1 MSVMKGICRPAMTDV
16 NFEQALAAANAPL
29 ANGDRNRQVGPGEP
43 RFELYHFALSLCS
56 QKVRACLDEKAACYV
71 AHDINLQMPLLGNYD
86 PAYVRLRLMGAPD
99 RPLATQYTG
108 RSSVETEGFDPAVV
122 PTLADLNAQR
132 VIVDSMAICRYVDR
146 QIGTGPPLVPE
157 PLAASVAEEIGIVDC
172 TPHVALLYG
181 AHPDG
186 DFRPRRLRDNMPGV
200 HDRKIDKISKARARV
215 ADDPRLAA
223 AFDAKTSKE
232 EAARNFVATDESM
245 RQAVSETVAIVA
257 ALEYRLDSDRPF
269 LCGDSYTMADLFW
282 AVSLFRL
289 EWLGASFCWTG
300 GHRLNDTPRPLVEAY
315 ATRLFAR
322 PSFQSAIIHWPD
334 MPRSEFVSHHY
345 AARD

>member
-1 MSVMKGICRPAMTDV
+1 MTPV

-29 ANGDRNRQVGPGEP
+29 ENGDTYRQVGPGEP

-71 AHDINLQMPLLGNYD
+71 AHDINLQIPLLGNYD
-86 PAYVRLRLMGAPD
+86 PDYVRLRLLGAPD
-99 RPLATQYTG
+99 LPLARAYTG

-122 PTLADLNAQR
+122 PTLADLHEQR
-132 VIVDSMAICRYVDR
+132 VIVDSAAICKYVDR
-146 QIGTGPPLVPE
+146 EIETGPNLVPK
-157 PLAASVAEEIGIVDC
+157 PLAARVAAEIDIVDS

-186 DFRPRRLRDNMPGV
+186 DFRPQRLRDNMPGV
-200 HDRKIDKISKARARV
+200 HDRKIDKIRKARTRV

-223 AFDAKTSKE
+223 AFDAKISKE
-232 EAARNFVATDESM
+232 EAGRNFVATDESM

-257 ALEYRLDSDRPF
+257 ALEDRLGPDLPF
-269 LCGDSYTMADLFW
+269 LCGNSYSMADLFW

-322 PSFQSAIIHWPD
+322 PSFQSAVICWPD

-345 AARD
+345 ATQD